1 MLQADSLQV
10 NPQFKAVPMIIA
22 LKLDYRFLMSR
33 NESDVSRQRVENFVI
48 RCLQT
53 YRENRP
59 PKPDESEDVVES
71 QPSDELLLLAA
82 MALIRFSDLW
92 ADGNKEST
100 RDIALI
106 RASAILGRLFL
117 DSPQNYHALLLQ
129 VRICHLLGAG
139 SLALKAFSALKVKNL
154 QWESVA
160 HILYTRFAT
169 VHPHSGPI
177 TEDGECK
184 DFDPQAAMV
193 EALAVYRNTERTSL
207 LYRNKG
213 LDLGTYINVEE
224 TIELHRRLKESMCR
238 KMFALEVR
246 RMQRLVGGDPMDGF
260 DDIGKSNVVTSRFLL
275 ISSQRW
281 AILRCRTSVNSQ
293 HS

>member
-33 NESDVSRQRVENFVI
+33 NESSVSRQKVEDFVI

-59 PKPDESEDVVES
+59 PKRDESEDVVES

-82 MALIRFSDLW
+82 MALIRFSNLW
-92 ADGNKEST
+92 ADGDEKST
-100 RDIALI
+100 RDITLI
-106 RASAILGRLFL
+106 RASAILGRLFI

-139 SLALKAFSALKVKNL
+139 SLALKAFSSLKIKNL
-154 QWESVA
+154 QWETVA
-160 HILYTRFAT
+160 HTLYTRFAT
-169 VHPHSGPI
+169 IHPHSGPL
-177 TEDGECK
+177 TENGECK

-193 EALAVYRNTERTSL
+193 EALAFYRNTERTSL
-207 LYRNKG
+207 IFRNKG
-213 LDLGTYINVEE
+213 LDLGTYANVEE
-224 TIELHRRLKESMCR
+224 TVDLQRRMKESICR
-238 KMFALEVR
+238 KMYALEVR
-246 RMQRLVGGDPMDGF
+246 RMQRLAGGDSMAGF
-260 DDIGKSNVVTSRFLL
+260 DDIGKYN
-275 ISSQRW
+275 
-281 AILRCRTSVNSQ
+281 AMAA
-293 HS
+293 